1 MLRSTSYCFYRDH
14 RATFEV
20 NAIQPNTETPRAEAG
35 RLPPGLAASVAR
47 PLLETALT
55 SLDDDKAEDLV
66 VIDLIGRSSIADS
79 LIIATGR
86 SSRQVA
92 AMADHLM
99 DRLKT
104 LAPGPILVEG
114 QARGDWVLIDAGD
127 VIVHLFRPEVR
138 DFYALEKMWDD
149 DAERVTRV
157 AATA

>member
-1 MLRSTSYCFYRDH
+1 M
-14 RATFEV
+14 
-20 NAIQPNTETPRAEAG
+20 
-35 RLPPGLAASVAR
+35 PPGLAASLAR
-47 PLLETALT
+47 PILETALT
-55 SLDDDKAEDLV
+55 SLDADKAEDLV
-66 VIDLIGRSSIADS
+66 VIDLTGRSSIADS

-99 DRLKT
+99 EKLKA

-114 QARGDWVLIDAGD
+114 QARGDWVLLDAGD

-149 DAERVTRV
+149 DSERVTRI
-157 AATA
+157 AGTA